1 VFVVAAAAR
10 EIRLGLIICDLD
22 GTLISSY
29 MGTPNR
35 RYNDWHVLPGRV
47 EMLAA
52 LGEQGHRIAIATNQA
67 GVAFGHVT
75 ESQARRKIAAA
86 LVALGLPDDTPI
98 AVCFAHPQAKSY
110 RYRNRAE
117 LGRRK
122 PSGAMLR
129 ELMDAAGAHEDV
141 VYVGDRPEDRQ
152 AARDARIAFRWA
164 GEFFQHID
172 QPDLAPTLD
181 SLQNRA
187 RSS

>member
-1 VFVVAAAAR
+1 MRVFVVAAAAR

-98 AVCFAHPQAKSY
+98 ATRRRSPTVTGTGRSWVAA
-110 RYRNRAE
+110 NRAGRCSANSWMRPARTRMSCTSAIGRKI
-117 LGRRK
+117 GRRRGMRAS
-122 PSGAMLR
+122 PSDGPASSFSTSTNLT
-129 ELMDAAGAHEDV
+129 LH
-141 VYVGDRPEDRQ
+141 
-152 AARDARIAFRWA
+152 
-164 GEFFQHID
+164 QH
-172 QPDLAPTLD
+172 
-181 SLQNRA
+181 
-187 RSS
+187 

>member
-1 VFVVAAAAR
+1 MRVFVVAAAAR

-141 VYVGDRPEDRQ
+141 VYVGDRQ
-152 AARDARIAFRWA
+152 AARDARVAFRGA
-164 GEFFQHID
+164 DEFFQ
-172 QPDLAPTLD
+172 
-181 SLQNRA
+181 
-187 RSS
+187 